1 MQKSSHIDY
10 IMQNLDNLTL
20 AELLVLRAKADIL
33 IEEKYSLRI
42 KTKESKW
49 FQFLES
55 EANQDKSLETVINL
69 VNEWMAD
76 ESDYDEETYSS
87 IEPALNR
94 NQLSL

>member
-1 MQKSSHIDY
+1 MQQSSHIDY
-10 IMQNLDNLTL
+10 IMQNLETLTL

-42 KTKESKW
+42 KTKESQL

-55 EANQDKSLETVINL
+55 QANQDKSLETVINL

-76 ESDYDEETYSS
+76 ESDYDVETYSS
-87 IEPALNR
+87 IEPVLHR
-94 NQLSL
+94 NQPL